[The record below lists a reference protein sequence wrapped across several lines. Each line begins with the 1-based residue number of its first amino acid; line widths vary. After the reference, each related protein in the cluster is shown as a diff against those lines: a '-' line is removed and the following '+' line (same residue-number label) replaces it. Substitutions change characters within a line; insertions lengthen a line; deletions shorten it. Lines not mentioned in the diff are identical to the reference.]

1 MSIQNCTA
9 LPAPR
14 TLHIFSTASWLPF
27 DTGPSAGYRREDVQ
41 TIFQRFMIIKKF
53 PPEMTFFIRWQRF
66 FLCLEVNRQELINL
80 RPMLSYI
87 VGKL

>member
-9 LPAPR
+9 LPAPW
-14 TLHIFSTASWLPF
+14 TLYILSTASWLPF
-27 DTGPSAGYRREDVQ
+27 DTGPRAGYLREDPQ
-41 TIFQRFMIIKKF
+41 TIFQRFVVIKKF
-53 PPEMTFFIRWQRF
+53 PPEKTLFIRCQNF
-66 FLCLEVNRQELINL
+66 FSCLEVNRQELVNL